1 MATCVSELLKSAGLN
16 SNRLKTISW
25 GEPIDNSSVGIYFIS
40 TSQKPDSNSNHFAAA
55 PIDESKLRFWINKV
69 KTIHIDGMP
78 NPTVAELKQRL
89 NLFWLPD
96 ESIIYIGQT
105 ECSGGLKRRMLQYYK
120 TELGDKKPH
129 ADGHWIKTL
138 KNLNQLFVHYISTM
152 NPAQIEV
159 KLMQNFVAQVSETTR
174 KKIGTHVL
182 PLPFANLELEKW
194 KRKNH
199 GITLSKLGD

>member
-1 MATCVSELLKSAGLN
+1 MATSICELLKSAGLN
-16 SNRLKTISW
+16 SNRLRTIHW
-25 GEPIDNSSVGIYFIS
+25 GEPIDNSSVGIYIVS
-40 TSQKPDSNSNHFAAA
+40 TSSKPDANSNHFAAA
-55 PIDESKLRFWINKV
+55 PIDENKLRIWINKV
-69 KTIHIDGMP
+69 KTICIDGSP

-89 NLFWLPD
+89 NRFWLPD

-120 TELGDKKPH
+120 TELGDTKPH
-129 ADGHWIKTL
+129 AGGHWIKTL

-152 NPAQIEV
+152 NPEQTEA
-159 KLMQNFVAQVSETTR
+159 KLMQNFVAQVSDSTR

-199 GITLSKLGD
+199 GITFS